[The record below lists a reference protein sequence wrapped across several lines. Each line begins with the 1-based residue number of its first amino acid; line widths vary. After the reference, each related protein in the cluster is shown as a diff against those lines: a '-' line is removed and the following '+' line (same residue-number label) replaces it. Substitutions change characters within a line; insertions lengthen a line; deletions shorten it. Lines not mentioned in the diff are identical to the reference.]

1 MVRTLMFRL
10 LVSDNRMPFHIF
22 LSQPTALINMSMYVI
37 WMNTKVEWLLEVA
50 MFCSMSLCLQS

>member
-1 MVRTLMFRL
+1 MFRL